1 MFTNDDSPGQKYL
14 LVLVFDSESN
24 SLQLLFKSRSA
35 DHSSE
40 YNMDIP
46 IFLVFLVMFQQQHPA
61 HVLVNGA
68 AGPLSAISVTNRHVI
83 FYGTFYVYGL
93 YSSYI
98 HRKLHMNLL
107 QEKTDCYMT
116 EKKKALHQF
125 KNQSFAYF
133 SCMFSLWLLHI
144 HIIII
149 VNIAVVVNI
158 ILH

>member
-116 EKKKALHQF
+116 EKKKLCINLRISLSH
-125 KNQSFAYF
+125 F

>member
-1 MFTNDDSPGQKYL
+1 MFTNDDSPGQKYI

-68 AGPLSAISVTNRHVI
+68 AGLLSAISVTNRHVI

-116 EKKKALHQF
+116 EKKKLCI
-125 KNQSFAYF
+125 NLRI
-133 SCMFSLWLLHI
+133 SLSHILVACFLCGCYIFILLLLL
-144 HIIII
+144 
-149 VNIAVVVNI
+149 
-158 ILH
+158 ILLLL

>member
-107 QEKTDCYMT
+107 QEKTD
-116 EKKKALHQF
+116 F
-125 KNQSFAYF
+125 KG
-133 SCMFSLWLLHI
+133 LLRD
-144 HIIII
+144 
-149 VNIAVVVNI
+149 
-158 ILH
+158 